1 MVTTKIRETIAQI
14 RNEELNRY
22 KKQLKGCE
30 NIIAEQ
36 VTQQFMERLVQA
48 LEDKICKDGNPKSAQ
63 ALVQL
68 FVAED

>member
-1 MVTTKIRETIAQI
+1 
-14 RNEELNRY
+14 
-22 KKQLKGCE
+22 
-30 NIIAEQ
+30 
-36 VTQQFMERLVQA
+36 LVQA